1 MNQIPDRDWA
11 KLRLAFENNVLVL
24 VVGPMLSAI
33 PDKEGVLR
41 TIPEI
46 LARDL
51 VEELDA
57 DRKPATQTDLTT
69 VSGLIVRDKGR
80 ATLEVAIDS
89 FFRKP
94 LPVNGLQ
101 EKLAKL
107 PFRIIINIARDK
119 QICTTLDRLNLKYR
133 EEIYHFRQPR
143 EFVYTP
149 SDNSIFV
156 YHLLGAVNCKD
167 EISGQVNKTLGSL
180 VLTGA
185 DQVEFL
191 KQVVQTER
199 KIPNSLL
206 AELND
211 TKTFLF
217 VGFNFDDWYLRM
229 LLYCLGLSDSQD
241 AMPNWAIHTGSDN
254 LSYASSVFFSSR
266 YKINFIPLTEE
277 DFINDLH
284 ARFTAELAES
294 DKPAGASATGKRV
307 NIMIV
312 NDPADDALRQ
322 DFLRSLAPLRTRYN
336 INILETLPGEDE
348 QAAFDRQLGESQ
360 LVFPII
366 TVNSLSNDDLIEQFY
381 DKILPADAPGKTI
394 ISPVLGGICQ
404 WKPLLRGPVMNA
416 VLPNN
421 LEPVSK
427 WTDPAAAWTDIAQEV
442 ERRIRTHF
450 IP

>member
-1 MNQIPDRDWA
+1 
-11 KLRLAFENNVLVL
+11 
-24 VVGPMLSAI
+24 
-33 PDKEGVLR
+33 
-41 TIPEI
+41 
-46 LARDL
+46 
-51 VEELDA
+51 
-57 DRKPATQTDLTT
+57 
-69 VSGLIVRDKGR
+69 
-80 ATLEVAIDS
+80 
-89 FFRKP
+89 
-94 LPVNGLQ
+94 
-101 EKLAKL
+101 
-107 PFRIIINIARDK
+107 
-119 QICTTLDRLNLKYR
+119 
-133 EEIYHFRQPR
+133 
-143 EFVYTP
+143 
-149 SDNSIFV
+149 
-156 YHLLGAVNCKD
+156 
-167 EISGQVNKTLGSL
+167 
-180 VLTGA
+180 
-185 DQVEFL
+185 
-191 KQVVQTER
+191 
-199 KIPNSLL
+199 
-206 AELND
+206 
-211 TKTFLF
+211 
-217 VGFNFDDWYLRM
+217 M